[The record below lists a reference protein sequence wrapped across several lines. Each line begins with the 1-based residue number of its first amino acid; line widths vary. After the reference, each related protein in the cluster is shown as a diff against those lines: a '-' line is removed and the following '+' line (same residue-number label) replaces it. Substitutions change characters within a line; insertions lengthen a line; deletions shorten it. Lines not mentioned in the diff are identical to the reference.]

1 METGMGEERRK
12 SRWRWSLLLFAG
24 VLMFGSAGWAE
35 SGPGDAGGS
44 ESRAEEL
51 AQSVVE
57 TAGQPRKATKV
68 AFSFVVEVDGEEK
81 VRRRHVWWPSKQK
94 LRVDVGETEVEL
106 KSLDAFEVSKMAE
119 SPGEFED
126 KWKKVAPNVSA
137 SQAAEAWG
145 WFVNDSYWLFAPSKL
160 FDPGVHRSVDDQGR
174 LVLTFDGVGLTPG
187 DRYVLSV
194 DTERGVVTRW
204 SYELE
209 SGRSGTF
216 RWLDYQEFGPLMLST
231 RRESVG
237 GDKDVVMRFENIV
250 VE

>member
-1 METGMGEERRK
+1 METGMGKERREAGLF
-12 SRWRWSLLLFAG
+12 WSLVVVAG
-24 VLMFGSAGWAE
+24 VLVFSSAGWAE
-35 SGPGDAGGS
+35 SGGGDVGASEAG
-44 ESRAEEL
+44 ADEL
-51 AQSVVE
+51 ARSVVE
-57 TAGQPRKATKV
+57 TAGQPREATKV

-94 LRVDVGETEVEL
+94 LQVDAGETEVEL
-106 KSLDAFEVSKMAE
+106 RNLDAFELSKMAE
-119 SPGEFED
+119 SPGRFEG
-126 KWKKVAPNVSA
+126 KWEKVAPDVSA
-137 SQAAEAWG
+137 SQAAKAWG

-194 DTERGVVTRW
+194 DTDRGVVTRW

-209 SGRSGTF
+209 SGRSGSF
-216 RWLDYQEFGPLMLST
+216 RWLDYREFGPLTLST
-231 RRESVG
+231 RRESIG
-237 GDKDVVMRFENIV
+237 GEKEVVMRFEHLV